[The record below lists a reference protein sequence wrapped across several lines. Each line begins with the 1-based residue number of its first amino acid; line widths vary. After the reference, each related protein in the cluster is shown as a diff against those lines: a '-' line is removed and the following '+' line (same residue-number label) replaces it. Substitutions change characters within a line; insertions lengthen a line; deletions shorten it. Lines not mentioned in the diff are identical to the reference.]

1 MKTNI
6 YFTASGV
13 VRQLSTD
20 TFMSHE
26 QVVEQ
31 LTLGGLTPDDKRVL
45 LTYTKL
51 KGE

>member
-6 YFTASGV
+6 YFKSQGEL
-13 VRQLSTD
+13 RQLSADVYMT
-20 TFMSHE
+20 HE

-31 LTLGGLTPDDKRVL
+31 LALGGLQPDDKRVL

-51 KGE
+51 KGG